1 MFKVLILI
9 ALIACVALA
18 AKKEDKLIRFDL
30 KKIPD
35 REFVAGILAR
45 AAKGIKPSYKLKG
58 SGSIVINDYENSQY
72 YGEISLGIP
81 SLTHSP
87 THLTHSPYSL
97 THSPTHLTHSL
108 THLLTQLLTH
118 SPTYLLL

>member
-81 SLTHSP
+81 SLTRP
-87 THLTHSPYSL
+87 LTLLTHL

-108 THLLTQLLTH
+108 THLLTHLLTR

>member
-72 YGEISLGIP
+72 YGEISLGMLIFYF
-81 SLTHSP
+81 
-87 THLTHSPYSL
+87 YSL
-97 THSPTHLTHSL
+97 FFIYSLLYSIIRHSWTII
-108 THLLTQLLTH
+108 
-118 SPTYLLL
+118 